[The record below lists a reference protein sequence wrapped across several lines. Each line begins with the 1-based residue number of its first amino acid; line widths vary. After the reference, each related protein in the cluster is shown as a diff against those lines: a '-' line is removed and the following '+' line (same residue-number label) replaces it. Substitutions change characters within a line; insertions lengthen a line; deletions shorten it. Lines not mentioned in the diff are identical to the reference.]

1 MIKVFADYTEGHE
14 KFDNTV
20 SFSIERVSGVKL
32 LRKYRKSY
40 LINEYLNENKNV
52 QCLIADH
59 WKSLELIKTNKKKIC
74 LIHSKEINHPKGS
87 RLNKK
92 VLEVLNNVDHV
103 VANSNYTKSLAID
116 LGVDENR
123 IIVINP
129 GVDPVTEIPK
139 KDLSK
144 AEELFKGK
152 KQRLI
157 TVSRFDKRK
166 NHEKVIMAVR
176 NLKEVYP
183 DIVYTCIGYG
193 DEEDNLKKL
202 VSMFE
207 LMSPEELNMIRN
219 NDLNFLWNNLWKK
232 TSNYKI
238 YQKELKKSE
247 NNFNY
252 LKNNKILEKLL
263 EITPLYDSPEWGFP
277 KGKRNNFEKNFDCA
291 KREFLEET
299 NINDED
305 HIILRNLYCI
315 NENYVGTNKLN
326 YRHIYYISIADSE
339 MKENNYN
346 NNEVGEIRWFNWDD
360 AINIIR
366 PYYTSKIELLNKI
379 FLFAVN
385 SFEDITID
393 RIKKL
398 AI

>member
-1 MIKVFADYTEGHE
+1 MHLIITRTFPPEVGGMQNLMWGLARSLSKINLIKVFADYTEGHE

-74 LIHSKEINHPKGS
+74 LIHSKEINHPKES

-103 VANSNYTKSLAID
+103 VANSNYTKNLAID

-183 DIVYTCIGYG
+183 DIIYTCIGYG

-202 VSMFE
+202 VI
-207 LMSPEELNMIRN
+207 ELNLQEQVIFLKDIP
-219 NDLNFLWNNLWKK
+219 NDFKNALVARSNVFVMPSIIHKKSVEGFGIAYIEAAQYGIPSIGGKDGGASDAIIHEKTGLICDGNNLDDVY
-232 TSNYKI
+232 S
-238 YQKELKKSE
+238 
-247 NNFNY
+247 
-252 LKNNKILEKLL
+252 
-263 EITPLYDSPEWGFP
+263 
-277 KGKRNNFEKNFDCA
+277 
-291 KREFLEET
+291 
-299 NINDED
+299 
-305 HIILRNLYCI
+305 
-315 NENYVGTNKLN
+315 
-326 YRHIYYISIADSE
+326 SIDQIF
-339 MKENNYN
+339 KENKYFEYGKAAKANSSN
-346 NNEVGEIRWFNWDD
+346 FNWDK
-360 AINIIR
+360 IIES
-366 PYYTSKIELLNKI
+366 YK
-379 FLFAVN
+379 
-385 SFEDITID
+385 
-393 RIKKL
+393 RIL
-398 AI
+398 